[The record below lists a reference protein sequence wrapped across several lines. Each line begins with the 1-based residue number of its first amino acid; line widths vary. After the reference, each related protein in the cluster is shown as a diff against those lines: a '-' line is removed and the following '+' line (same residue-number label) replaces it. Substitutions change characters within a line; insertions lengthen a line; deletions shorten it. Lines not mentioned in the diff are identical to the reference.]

1 MKNYKMMGVINITPD
16 SFSDGNQ
23 YNHFNSFKLKFD
35 ELLAWADII
44 DIGAESSAP
53 MNSKVESS
61 AEKKRFEE
69 IFFPYIQSR
78 PDPSINL
85 SIDTYKTETFI
96 FVYDFVKKFWPKTK
110 LYFNDVSGQVDINLL
125 TLLKSERDFFYILSH
140 NLVEKRELTL
150 KHMDYCL
157 SINNDDFLK
166 SMNQFFK
173 ERLQILK
180 EYQDIIII
188 DPCFGF
194 SKSREQNLF
203 LINHFSKFLTSIDF
217 KGEVA
222 VGISK
227 KSFLRP
233 LSFSKSL
240 NAMETSIIEQ
250 VHASILSKFLINNCD
265 YKFIFRVHD
274 EKIKATLDILND
286 ISS

>member
-1 MKNYKMMGVINITPD
+1 MKKYKMMGVINITPD

-23 YNHFNSFKLKFD
+23 YNHLESFNLKFD
-35 ELLAWADII
+35 ELLTWADII

-53 MNSKVESS
+53 MNSKVDISTEQ
-61 AEKKRFEE
+61 KRFEE
-69 IFFPYIQSR
+69 IFFPYIKSR

-85 SIDTYKTETFI
+85 SIDTYKIETFI
-96 FVYDFVKKFWPKTK
+96 YVYDFVKKNWPKTK
-110 LYFNDVSGQVDINLL
+110 LYFNDVSGQVDTSLL
-125 TLLKSERDFFYILSH
+125 NLLKSKRDFFYILSH
-140 NLVEKRELTL
+140 NLVDKREFTL
-150 KHMDYCL
+150 EHMDYCL
-157 SINNDDFLK
+157 SLNNDDFLK

-180 EYQDIIII
+180 EYQGKIII

-203 LINHFSKFLTSIDF
+203 LINHFSRFISSLDF

-240 NAMETSIIEQ
+240 NAIETSIIEQ
-250 VHASILSKFLINNCD
+250 VHVSILSKFVINNRD

-274 EKIKATLDILND
+274 RKIKGSLDILND